1 MTQALDVCCEHPV
14 GRGRRLGRALLTLAV
29 AGLLYGCAT
38 QPAAPPPAAVMAPS
52 YDIDAHIAEAS
63 ARFDIPEI
71 WIREVMMVESSGR
84 THFSD
89 GRPIVSHAGAMGLM
103 QVMPGTWAEL
113 AARHGFGNNPHDPRE
128 NVLAGTAYLREM
140 YDIFGYPG
148 FLAAYNAGPGRY
160 RQHIADGR
168 PLPRETT
175 RYMSLLIP
183 RTYHARPAQSI
194 HPRPSQLAAHGS

>member
-1 MTQALDVCCEHPV
+1 MEQRQES
-14 GRGRRLGRALLTLAV
+14 GRVARLFGAILL
-29 AGLLYGCAT
+29 AGLLYGCASAPV
-38 QPAAPPPAAVMAPS
+38 QPPPAAVAPS
-52 YDIDAHIAEAS
+52 HNIDAHIAEAS

-84 THFSD
+84 THFAD

-113 AARHGFGNNPHDPRE
+113 ARRHGFGTNPHDPRE

-148 FLAAYNAGPGRY
+148 FFAAYNAGPGRY
-160 RQHIADGR
+160 RQHVVDGR
-168 PLPRETT
+168 PLPRETV

-183 RTYHARPAQSI
+183 RTYHARPVRAVPDGGQFAL
-194 HPRPSQLAAHGS
+194 QGS